1 MAARFQN
8 RVLILGAGSVS
19 QCVLPLLIEHLVDAK
34 QITIAD
40 MRDNRHRVSEAIAAG
55 ATYVQDQLTRENMD
69 QFLSKYLSAGDF
81 LLDLAWNID
90 ANEIIGWAHDHG
102 VIYLNTS
109 IEEWDPYST
118 GANRHPTERTLYWR
132 HMKLRKLTD
141 TWKGQGPTA
150 IVEHG
155 ANPGLVSHLTKK
167 ALFDIATRAVKEGKA
182 APGVAEALESENFPT
197 LAHKL
202 GVKVIH
208 IAERDTQVSDKPK
221 LLNEFVNT
229 WSVEGFY
236 EEGIAPAELGWGT
249 HEKTLPAKA
258 YEHQDGP
265 KNQIC
270 IAQPGATTW
279 VRSWVPNMET
289 TGMLVRHGEAFTISD
304 HLTVWDGDKAIYRP
318 TVHYAYCPTDAAI
331 ASMRELEMNQWHIT
345 DNQRIM
351 NEEIID
357 GDDRLGVLLMG
368 HPYKSWWT
376 GSLLNIHDS
385 RKLIPKQSATTVQ
398 VSSAVYAAVA
408 WAMANPNRG
417 YMVPDDMPWRE
428 VLAYSE
434 KYWGGYHSEAADWD
448 PLMHRNDLYKGW
460 NGRKYDES
468 DPWQFS
474 NFLA

>member
-109 IEEWDPYST
+109 IEEWDPYSA